1 MTYNRYFIIISVC
14 LQPLSL
20 VMCYWLLVKG
30 CAPGGTRPRL
40 HYASSRVMGLG
51 TDSRVPSDG
60 APPTGGSVVRV
71 PRVGKAVCPL
81 GYTKNNCIFCAPGGI
96 RTPNRLLRRQ
106 LLYPIELRVHCFKF
120 SVRIVYN
127 GNQQKTRF
135 VKEIQALCCH
145 SEWSGT
151 PWSRGICR
159 ITSDPSPPAGGSG

>member
-1 MTYNRYFIIISVC
+1 MTYNEYFIIISVC

-30 CAPGGTRPRL
+30 CAPGGT
-40 HYASSRVMGLG
+40 
-51 TDSRVPSDG
+51 
-60 APPTGGSVVRV
+60 
-71 PRVGKAVCPL
+71 
-81 GYTKNNCIFCAPGGI
+81 

-135 VKEIQALCCH
+135 VKDKSNFSYCH
-145 SEWSGT
+145 SG
-151 PWSRGICR
+151 PRAGISSTRNEILKQVQDDR
-159 ITSDPSPPAGGSG
+159 ISCIGGGG